1 MLKKLFLVSLIVIPI
16 ITLSIRNKNDPITN
30 SYIVKE
36 GAVPKEVPI
45 AQLIIDKISI
55 NNYIYSYDS
64 INNTVEKNVEL
75 LAGSTFPD
83 KENSIVF
90 LAAHSGNSNISYFN
104 NLDRLKKKDKI
115 IFYYKDYKYEYSV
128 DYLMSQE
135 KDGDIEINKTSKNQ
149 LILTTCSTTNKNKQL
164 IVSSYLVN
172 KYKI

>member
-104 NLDRLKKKDKI
+104 NLDRLK
-115 IFYYKDYKYEYSV
+115 
-128 DYLMSQE
+128 
-135 KDGDIEINKTSKNQ
+135 
-149 LILTTCSTTNKNKQL
+149 
-164 IVSSYLVN
+164 
-172 KYKI
+172 